1 MALDLVKNGPS
12 SRTNRKETDMLELR
26 SKNILGSLAAS
37 ILILSMSAGC
47 ASTASRPQREERVTK
62 RDRTL
67 KGAGIGAAAG
77 AAAAVLKGERQA
89 DEILAGAAIG
99 AVVGGSIGAYMDHQQ
114 EKLAH
119 IPGTTVERVD
129 EDTLLVH
136 FNSDVLFDV
145 DSATLDASGR
155 DTLEDVAGV
164 LKEYDKTAVVVQGH
178 TDSTG
183 NEEHNQTL
191 SERRA
196 DSVRNYLE
204 NRGVDDRRLTAVGM
218 GEGYPVASNDTE
230 SGRRQNRRVDVLL
243 KAKAGPLRSG
253 R

>member
-1 MALDLVKNGPS
+1 MHD
-12 SRTNRKETDMLELR
+12 LR
-26 SKNILGSLAAS
+26 SKRLLGGLAAS
-37 ILILSMSAGC
+37 VLIFSLSAGLTGC
-47 ASTASRPQREERVTK
+47 ASTASPERQERVTQ
-62 RDRTL
+62 RDRTV
-67 KGAGIGAAAG
+67 KGASIGAVAG

-99 AVVGGSIGAYMDHQQ
+99 AVVGGGIGAYMDHQQ

-119 IPGTTVERVD
+119 IPGTTVERVG

-145 DSATLDASGR
+145 DSATIDSSGR
-155 DTLEDVAGV
+155 GTLTDVAGV
-164 LKEYDKTAVVVQGH
+164 LKQYDKTAVVIQGH

-183 NEEHNQTL
+183 SDEHNQVL

-196 DSVRNYLE
+196 DSVRDYLDST
-204 NRGVDDRRLTAVGM
+204 GVDDRRLSAVGM
-218 GEGYPVASNDTE
+218 GEGYPVASNDSE

-243 KAKAGPLRSG
+243 KAKAGPLRTG